1 MAGKGGGAWKVA
13 YADFVTAM
21 MAFFLVMWITGQS
34 KPIKESVAQYFND
47 PFGGPLSR
55 PSGGSYQR
63 SMDGGRAPHSNS
75 FRSRFG
81 PGRGRGGGAAP
92 TRKPPKENP
101 EGNLARKPSIFMVHG
116 GEQSYV
122 GAMLLF
128 STDSVAL
135 DEKSRAHLDEIVPA
149 MIGKP
154 NKIEIRGHSSGRA
167 LPASGEFKSVWGL
180 CFARCQSVMDYLRDH
195 GIKAERMRL
204 SQAGPY
210 EPQSEDG
217 GPGLPAENSRVE
229 VYMLSEYVD
238 DLQGPGIEDGDQQDG
253 YEDLRAGPIDPSA
266 SSSDRRAATH

>member
-1 MAGKGGGAWKVA
+1 
-13 YADFVTAM
+13 
-21 MAFFLVMWITGQS
+21 
-34 KPIKESVAQYFND
+34 
-47 PFGGPLSR
+47 
-55 PSGGSYQR
+55 
-63 SMDGGRAPHSNS
+63 
-75 FRSRFG
+75 
-81 PGRGRGGGAAP
+81 
-92 TRKPPKENP
+92 
-101 EGNLARKPSIFMVHG
+101 
-116 GEQSYV
+116 
-122 GAMLLF
+122 MLLF

-180 CFARCQSVMDYLRDH
+180 CFARCQAVMDYLRDH

-266 SSSDRRAATH
+266 SSSDRRAASH